1 METKCNVLLVSQLF
15 MCFMFHPMYIHTAEA
30 DTMLAKEGTMLAMPG
45 PPLSVD
51 LIDAERNKKK

>member
-1 METKCNVLLVSQLF
+1 